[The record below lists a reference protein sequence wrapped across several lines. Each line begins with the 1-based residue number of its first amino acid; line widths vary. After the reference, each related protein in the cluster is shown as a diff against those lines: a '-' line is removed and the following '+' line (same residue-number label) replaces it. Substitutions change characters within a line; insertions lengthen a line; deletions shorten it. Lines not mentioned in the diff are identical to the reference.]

1 MRQLFGFS
9 FKLECKSVNYNYNS
23 RLQLSLVKYGSY
35 FHLYSSLMAWGGLS
49 YGTTSCHQE
58 EHGMVSVSFLKAIQ
72 YILVAI
78 KFLNAVVSLCDSH
91 WRIFSGLDLH
101 LYHIL
106 CQLVVCWLNLIYWEQ
121 GIHPSEALNE
131 YQTKPFLPLH
141 SARCASIFV
150 VIHTL
155 YNSHF
160 TPLPVYFQAFCL
172 YSQILVL

>member
-1 MRQLFGFS
+1 MQV
-9 FKLECKSVNYNYNS
+9 CQ
-23 RLQLSLVKYGSY
+23 LQLQYSAPTLTCERWIIFPSVFFIVGLRWSLLWY
-35 FHLYSSLMAWGGLS
+35 HLMLS
-49 YGTTSCHQE
+49 RRTWKGKCFISKGHTI
-58 EHGMVSVSFLKAIQ
+58 L

-78 KFLNAVVSLCDSH
+78 KFLNAVLSLCDSH

-131 YQTKPFLPLH
+131 YQTKPFLPLQ

-150 VIHTL
+150 VIHKP
-155 YNSHF
+155 YNSH
-160 TPLPVYFQAFCL
+160 
-172 YSQILVL
+172 LV